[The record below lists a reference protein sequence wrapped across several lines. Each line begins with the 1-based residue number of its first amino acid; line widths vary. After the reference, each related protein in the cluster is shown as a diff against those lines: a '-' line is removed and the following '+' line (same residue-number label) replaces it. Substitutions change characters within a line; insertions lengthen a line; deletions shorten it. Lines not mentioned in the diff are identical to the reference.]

1 MRTTSEKPPQLSL
14 RARLRYWWRRLVKPI
29 SKERRAEVLV
39 HLREASHPDFD
50 YFVLVLLS
58 SVIATQGLLVDS
70 PAIVIGAMLVA
81 PLMSPVIG
89 LGLSS
94 IAGDERLLRDSAAAL
109 LRGAFLAVIVSL
121 VITWVKGICPS

>member
-29 SKERRAEVLV
+29 SKERRAEVQV
-39 HLREASHPDFD
+39 YLREASHPDFD

-94 IAGDERLLRDSAAAL
+94 ITGDERLLRDSAGAI
-109 LRGAFLAVIVSL
+109 LRGVVDPKNWT
-121 VITWVKGICPS
+121 VC